1 MNLKSTTLLLALLAL
16 LVGCV
21 AVAPAQQ
28 AAVPVAAPTTTSL
41 AGHLW
46 LVADAAA
53 LVAGVPPLPT
63 LLPEPPPPPPDAA
76 LLEQWREPASRWM
89 EAELRAITAEWSDP
103 PHAARALMLL
113 GVAMNDALVVAEAA
127 RAQGLEVSD
136 HAASAEAASRVLAY
150 THPLLDGAVSGER
163 ETATWAGVWR
173 GEATVAGVLNGR
185 NLGAAVADQVLAWA
199 AADGAANPT
208 PLFVLPAVAP
218 GVWAPTAPD
227 YELPQEP
234 SWSRVRTVAIG
245 DPASVRTPAPP
256 AWGSSEMEAQLTAFA
271 EAQAAL
277 TDEQRTLVRTWA
289 SGAGTITP
297 PGLWV
302 RIAQQLVATH
312 KLAPA
317 EAAGLYAALGV
328 ALHDAAVACWESK
341 YHYMLARPV
350 QALRE
355 RNPAFAPLLK
365 TPPHPSYPSG
375 HASVSGAA
383 SELLAA
389 AFPEAAAA
397 LRQQASDAARSRV
410 YGGIHWPIDG
420 EAGLA
425 QGARVAQLVLGKLE
439 D

>member
-1 MNLKSTTLLLALLAL
+1 MNLKPATLLLALLAL
-16 LVGCV
+16 LAGCV
-21 AVAPAQQ
+21 AVTPTPV
-28 AAVPVAAPTTTSL
+28 AVPVAAPSTARLT
-41 AGHLW
+41 GHLW

-53 LVAGVPPLPT
+53 LVAGVPPLPS
-63 LLPEPPPPPPDAA
+63 LLPEAPPAPPDAA

-89 EAELRAITAEWSDP
+89 DAELRAITAEWSDP

-163 ETATWAGVWR
+163 ESATWAGVWR
-173 GEATVAGVLNGR
+173 GETTVAGVLNGR
-185 NLGAAVADQVLAWA
+185 NLGAAVAEQVLAWA
-199 AADGAANPT
+199 AADGAADPT

-245 DPASVRTPAPP
+245 DPASVRAPAPP

-271 EAQAAL
+271 ATQAAL

-289 SGAGTITP
+289 GGAGTVTP

-302 RIAQQLVATH
+302 RIAQQLVAAH

-328 ALHDAAVACWESK
+328 ALHDAAVACWETK

-375 HASVSGAA
+375 HASFSGAA

-389 AFPEAAAA
+389 AFPEAAAS

-410 YGGIHWPIDG
+410 YGGIHWPMDG

-425 QGARVAQLVLGKLE
+425 QGALVAQLVLGKLE
-439 D
+439 H